1 MTRLTRLEKPTL
13 ESAPDVCAYQGC
25 EKAPTMTVR
34 FRDPNEYV
42 CYCTDHAEKAFN
54 QHPHAKYRSKLEWQT

>member
-1 MTRLTRLEKPTL
+1 MTGLTRLEKPTL
-13 ESAPDVCAYQGC
+13 ESAPDMCAYQGC

-42 CYCTDHAEKAFN
+42 CYCDQHAGNVFSEYA
-54 QHPHAKYRSKLEWQT
+54 HAKYRSRLK